1 MKTQLLQPNNE
12 GINTASALLKS
23 GEVVGIPTETVYGLA
38 ADAMNVD
45 AIKKIYE
52 AKGRPSDNPLI
63 VHISKFEELFG
74 LVESIPQCLKLL
86 ADKFWPGP
94 LTMIFE
100 RKDTVPK
107 EVAPNLNTVAVR
119 MPSHPIAR
127 AVIEASGTP
136 LAAPSANLSGS
147 PSPTTASH
155 VMNDMDGRIPA
166 VLDGGECEVGV
177 ESTVLFVAN
186 GKPRL
191 LRPGGIT
198 VEQIESVIG
207 EIDIDPSV
215 VSDVF
220 TENVASPGMK
230 YKHYSPKA
238 KVIVVDA
245 CSDVFASYVNKY
257 QNEDNIYALCFDE
270 DIEKLNIPYLA
281 VGSKDTQGDYA
292 KALFSALR
300 DLDDKGAKVIYAHCP
315 DKSGIGLAVYN
326 RLIRA
331 AAFKVITPKPYCVLG
346 LTGTTGA
353 GKSTLSEHFKT
364 LGGYIIDC
372 DIIARDVLQ
381 RKDVIENIVSAFG
394 DVLEDG
400 KICRKKLASVA
411 FSSKENSLKL
421 NSITHP
427 AIIDEIKSQ
436 LEMRENLKTGLT
448 VIDAP
453 LLFEANLEKLCDVT
467 LAVTAS
473 KDVRLSRIMKRD
485 NIDKESALLRINV
498 QNDDSI
504 YSQKATYTVINDGEE
519 NEFIFAADQ
528 IINDIGV
535 IINGK

>member
-1 MKTQLLQPNNE
+1 
-12 GINTASALLKS
+12 
-23 GEVVGIPTETVYGLA
+23 VGIPTETVYGLA

-45 AIKKIYE
+45 AIKKIYA

-63 VHISKFEELFG
+63 VHISRFEELEG
-74 LVESIPQCLKLL
+74 LVTNIPEKAKLL

-119 MPSHPIAR
+119 MPSHTIAR
-127 AVIEASGTP
+127 AIIEASGTP

-147 PSPTTASH
+147 PSPTTALH
-155 VMNDMDGRIPA
+155 VMKDMDGRIPA
-166 VLDGGECEVGV
+166 ILDGGECEVGV
-177 ESTVLFVAN
+177 ESTVLYIAE

-198 VEQIESVIG
+198 VEQIENVIG

-215 VSDVF
+215 VSDIF

-245 CSDVFASYVNKY
+245 DGEDFVSYINRFK
-257 QNEDNIYALCFDE
+257 NEEGVYALCFDE
-270 DIEKLNIPYLA
+270 EKDKINIPYLA

-315 DKSGIGLAVYN
+315 EKSGIGLAVYN

-331 AAFKVITPKPYCVLG
+331 AAFKVVTPKPYCVLG

-353 GKSTLSEHFKT
+353 GKSTLSEHFKS
-364 LGGYIIDC
+364 LGAFIIDC
-372 DIIARDVLQ
+372 DVIAREVLD
-381 RKDVIENIVSAFG
+381 RKDIIEKITFAFG
-394 DVLEDG
+394 NVLDG
-400 KICRKKLASVA
+400 SKVCRKALAKVA
-411 FSSKENSLKL
+411 FSSKENTEKL
-421 NSITHP
+421 NQITHP
-427 AIIDEIKSQ
+427 AIIDEIKSK
-436 LEMRENLKTGLT
+436 LEMRKNLSAGLT

-453 LLFEANLEKLCDVT
+453 LLFEAKLESLCDCT

-473 KDVRLSRIMKRD
+473 KDIRLKRIMMRD
-485 NIDKESALLRINV
+485 NIDKESALLRMNV

-504 YSQKATYTVINDGEE
+504 YSQKATYTVL
-519 NEFIFAADQ
+519 NEGGIKELISATNE

-535 IINGK
+535 ILNGK

>member
-1 MKTQLLQPNNE
+1 MKTQLLQSNND
-12 GINTASALLKS
+12 GINTAADLLKK

-63 VHISKFEELFG
+63 VHISRFEELEG
-74 LVESIPQCLKLL
+74 LVTNIPENAKLL

-107 EVAPNLNTVAVR
+107 EVAPKLNTVAVR
-119 MPSHPIAR
+119 MPSHPVAR
-127 AVIEASGTP
+127 AIIEASGSP

-147 PSPTTASH
+147 PSPTTALH

-166 VLDGGECEVGV
+166 VLDGGECDVGV
-177 ESTVLFVAN
+177 ESTVLFVAS

-198 VEQIESVIG
+198 VEQIEEVIG

-215 VSDVF
+215 VSDIF

-245 CSDVFASYVNKY
+245 KDNDFALYVNRFE
-257 QNEDNIYALCFDE
+257 NEESIYALCFDE
-270 DIEKLNIPYLA
+270 DIDRLNIPYLA
-281 VGSKDTQGDYA
+281 VGSKYAQGDYA

-300 DLDDKGAKVIYAHCP
+300 DLDDKGAKIIYAHCP
-315 DKSGIGLAVYN
+315 EKTGIGLAVYN

-331 AAFKVITPKPYCVLG
+331 AAFKVVTPKPYCILG

-353 GKSTLSEHFKT
+353 GKSTLSEYFKS

-372 DIIARDVLQ
+372 DIIAREIIDK
-381 RKDVIENIVSAFG
+381 KDIIEKLVSAFG
-394 DVLEDG
+394 NVLENG
-400 KICRKKLASVA
+400 KVSRKALAKVA
-411 FSSKENSLKL
+411 FSTKENTELL
-421 NSITHP
+421 NGITHP
-427 AIIDEIKSQ
+427 AIIDEIKAKLKS
-436 LEMRENLKTGLT
+436 RENLKSGLT

-453 LLFEANLEKLCDVT
+453 LLFEAKLETLCDVT

-473 KDVRLSRIMKRD
+473 KDIRLNRIMKRD
-485 NIDKESALLRINV
+485 NMDKETALLRMNV
-498 QNDDSI
+498 QNDDII
-504 YSQKATYTVINDGEE
+504 YSQKATYTVLNEGGKEE
-519 NEFIFAADQ
+519 LISATNE

>member
-1 MKTQLLQPNNE
+1 
-12 GINTASALLKS
+12 
-23 GEVVGIPTETVYGLA
+23 
-38 ADAMNVD
+38 MNVD

-74 LVESIPQCLKLL
+74 LVKDIPENAKLL

-107 EVAPNLNTVAVR
+107 EVAPKLNTVAVR
-119 MPSHPIAR
+119 MPSHPVAR
-127 AVIEASGTP
+127 MVIETSGVP

-147 PSPTTASH
+147 PSPTTAFH
-155 VMNDMDGRIPA
+155 VMKDLDGRIPA
-166 VLDGGECEVGV
+166 ILDGGECEVGV
-177 ESTVLFVAN
+177 ESTVLYIAE

-198 VEQIESVIG
+198 VEQIENVIG

-215 VSDVF
+215 ISDIF

-245 CSDVFASYVNKY
+245 DGEDFVSYVNRFK
-257 QNEDNIYALCFDE
+257 NEEGVYALCFDE
-270 DIEKLNIPYLA
+270 EKDKINIPYLA

-300 DLDDKGAKVIYAHCP
+300 NLDDKGAKVIYAHCP
-315 DKSGIGLAVYN
+315 EKSGIGLAVYN

-331 AAFKVITPKPYCVLG
+331 AAFKVVTPKPYCVLG

-353 GKSTLSEHFKT
+353 GKSTLSEYFKA

-372 DIIARDVLQ
+372 DIIAREVIDRQ
-381 RKDVIENIVSAFG
+381 DVIDKIVSTFG
-394 DVLEDG
+394 DVTEDG
-400 KICRKKLASVA
+400 KICRKALAKAA
-411 FSSKENSLKL
+411 FSSKENTEKL

-427 AIIDEIKSQ
+427 AIIDEIKSK
-436 LEMRENLKTGLT
+436 LEMRKNFKTGLT

-453 LLFEANLEKLCDVT
+453 LLFEANLQNLCDAT

-473 KDVRLSRIMKRD
+473 KNVRLSRIMKRD
-485 NIDKESALLRINV
+485 NIDIESALLRMNV

-504 YSQKATYTVINDGEE
+504 YSQKATYTVINDGEKDE
-519 NEFIFAADQ
+519 LISAADQ

>member
-12 GINTASALLKS
+12 GINTASALLKK

-38 ADAMNVD
+38 ADAMNVE

-74 LVESIPQCLKLL
+74 LVKNIPEKAKLL

-100 RKDTVPK
+100 RKDNVPK

-127 AVIEASGTP
+127 AIIETCGTP

-147 PSPTTASH
+147 PSPTTALH

-166 VLDGGECEVGV
+166 VLDGGECDVGV
-177 ESTVLFVAN
+177 ESTVLFVAS

-198 VEQIESVIG
+198 VEQIENIIG

-215 VSDVF
+215 VSDIF

-238 KVIVVDA
+238 KVVVVDA
-245 CSDVFASYVNKY
+245 KGDDFALYVNRFE
-257 QNEDNIYALCFDE
+257 NEENIYALCFDE
-270 DIEKLNIPYLA
+270 DIDRLNIPYLA

-292 KALFSALR
+292 KTLFSALR
-300 DLDDKGAKVIYAHCP
+300 DLDDKDARIIYAHCP
-315 DKSGIGLAVYN
+315 EKSGIGLAVYN

-331 AAFKVITPKPYCVLG
+331 AAFKVITPNPYCVLG

-353 GKSTLSEHFKT
+353 GKSTLSEYLKSKGAF
-364 LGGYIIDC
+364 IIDC
-372 DIIARDVLQ
+372 DVIAREIIERQDVVD
-381 RKDVIENIVSAFG
+381 KIFSTFG
-394 DVLEDG
+394 DVTENG
-400 KICRKKLASVA
+400 KINRKALAKVA
-411 FSSKENSLKL
+411 FISKENTKLL

-427 AIIDEIKSQ
+427 AIIDEIKSK
-436 LEMRENLKTGLT
+436 LKSRENLKAGLT

-473 KDVRLSRIMKRD
+473 KDIRLERIMKRD
-485 NIDKESALLRINV
+485 NIDKESALSRINV

-504 YSQKATYTVINDGEE
+504 YSQKATYTVLNDGGKEE
-519 NEFIFAADQ
+519 LISATNE